1 MFLLVCGL
9 HVYGPYFYMNQ
20 LNIQALRSKGHR
32 TTSNVGT
39 TLLSNDNSTY
49 CIYQCLHT
57 TYILASIQNDL
68 VQFTTRWCQSTCIM
82 WILIPTVISSEETS
96 YKLVQCQFKI
106 YMVRTGL
113 IDMFSRY
120 AHPND
125 FSITKLISNSYLMR
139 SYTNIFVRG

>member
-49 CIYQCLHT
+49 LSMFTYYIHT
-57 TYILASIQNDL
+57 GI
-68 VQFTTRWCQSTCIM
+68 
-82 WILIPTVISSEETS
+82 
-96 YKLVQCQFKI
+96 
-106 YMVRTGL
+106 
-113 IDMFSRY
+113 
-120 AHPND
+120 
-125 FSITKLISNSYLMR
+125 NSK
-139 SYTNIFVRG
+139 